1 MKIIFFLLLFSLFFN
16 SIYVSVQCIIY
27 ITVKKSCKYGTSCE
41 INSVLGTVVIPL
53 PGLADWPGTFQVS
66 QKCCY
71 ACGWKKCHNS
81 IENQYFEQFWTPKLP
96 NGKCDYLLS
105 YQCFSATSV
114 RYFSDTWY
122 MSLSWWEH
130 YQNVDSFS
138 NCQWLCTT
146 L

>member
-1 MKIIFFLLLFSLFFN
+1 MKPLLERYMKIIFFLLLFSLFFN

-53 PGLADWPGTFQVS
+53 PGQVDWPGTFQVS

-81 IENQYFEQFWTPKLP
+81 IENQYFEQFWTPKVS
-96 NGKCDYLLS
+96 NAKCDYFVVELS
-105 YQCFSATSV
+105 VFFWDKCKIFFWHLVYVPVLV
-114 RYFSDTWY
+114 RT
-122 MSLSWWEH
+122 LSK
-130 YQNVDSFS
+130 
-138 NCQWLCTT
+138 CR
-146 L
+146 